1 MHVCG
6 SGARNWRVRTHKCAN
21 FIMHEKVD
29 LQNLLMVNMVQKS
42 ANYEEIKAKMVN
54 TVFAI
59 QFTSGCKFGAKG
71 VVTIFALHLIVV
83 WTFFAPYLP

>member
-6 SGARNWRVRTHKCAN
+6 SGARTHKCVN

-42 ANYEEIKAKMVN
+42 ANYEEIKGKDGKYCVCN
-54 TVFAI
+54 PVYI
-59 QFTSGCKFGAKG
+59 G
-71 VVTIFALHLIVV
+71 L
-83 WTFFAPYLP
+83 

>member
-6 SGARNWRVRTHKCAN
+6 SGARTHKCAN

-42 ANYEEIKAKMVN
+42 ATYEEIKGKDGKYCVCN
-54 TVFAI
+54 PVYI
-59 QFTSGCKFGAKG
+59 G
-71 VVTIFALHLIVV
+71 L
-83 WTFFAPYLP
+83 

>member
-1 MHVCG
+1 MLVCG

-42 ANYEEIKAKMVN
+42 ANYEEIKGKDGKYCVCN
-54 TVFAI
+54 QVYI
-59 QFTSGCKFGAKG
+59 G
-71 VVTIFALHLIVV
+71 L
-83 WTFFAPYLP
+83 

>member
-6 SGARNWRVRTHKCAN
+6 SGAQTHKCAN

-42 ANYEEIKAKMVN
+42 ANYEEIKGKDGKYCVCN
-54 TVFAI
+54 PVYI
-59 QFTSGCKFGAKG
+59 G
-71 VVTIFALHLIVV
+71 L
-83 WTFFAPYLP
+83 

>member
-6 SGARNWRVRTHKCAN
+6 SGARTHKCAN

-42 ANYEEIKAKMVN
+42 ANYEEIKGKDGKYCVCN
-54 TVFAI
+54 PV
-59 QFTSGCKFGAKG
+59 
-71 VVTIFALHLIVV
+71 
-83 WTFFAPYLP
+83 